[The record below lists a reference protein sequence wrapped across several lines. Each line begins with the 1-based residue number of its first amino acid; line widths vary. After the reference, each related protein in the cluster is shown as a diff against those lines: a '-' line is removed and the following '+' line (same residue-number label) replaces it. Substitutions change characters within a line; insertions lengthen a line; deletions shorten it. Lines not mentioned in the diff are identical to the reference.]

1 MSGGGTDKFCLRW
14 NDFETN
20 ISSAFRDIRDDK
32 DLFDVTL
39 SCGPRQV
46 QAHKLILSAC
56 SPFFRTVFKQNPH
69 QHPLLY
75 LKGIQYDDLQSV
87 LNFMYHGEVNVAQE
101 DLNNFLAV
109 AEELKIKGL
118 TQNNSEDSGKSS
130 SNSHPKQEAVKHRAP
145 SLSKP
150 PPLKM
155 PSRPAPTA
163 AVAAVEDDDI
173 QEVVAE
179 VKAEPGSSRMEVLE
193 QYQDTSQQGDMVTY
207 DEGYDYADYG
217 EGEAEGY
224 GGHMVEAG
232 ADQDKGGSRKQIVNT
247 VFYCN
252 QSDDR
257 Q

>member
-1 MSGGGTDKFCLRW
+1 M
-14 NDFETN
+14 E
-20 ISSAFRDIRDDK
+20 
-32 DLFDVTL
+32 
-39 SCGPRQV
+39 
-46 QAHKLILSAC
+46 
-56 SPFFRTVFKQNPH
+56 
-69 QHPLLY
+69 
-75 LKGIQYDDLQSV
+75 
-87 LNFMYHGEVNVAQE
+87 
-101 DLNNFLAV
+101 
-109 AEELKIKGL
+109 
-118 TQNNSEDSGKSS
+118 
-130 SNSHPKQEAVKHRAP
+130 RAP
-145 SLSKP
+145 PTPSPSRSPSNAAHP
-150 PPLKM
+150 PCPNPPSFKL

-252 QSDDR
+252 QSDRWNDR